1 MKRTHFIKVR
11 VTDSELAQ
19 IKNNASEAKLTV
31 SDLLRK
37 STLDFTLRKTS
48 VNREKI
54 RHLARIGSNI
64 NQIARWVNKY
74 KLRAQAIE
82 VILWL
87 NRLQNEVHHFAEGTT
102 NKTKGGENNAD

>member
-1 MKRTHFIKVR
+1 MKRNHFIKVR

-19 IKNNASEAKLTV
+19 IKKKASEAKLTV

-37 STLDFTLRKTS
+37 YTLDFTLRKTTE
-48 VNREKI
+48 NREKI

-87 NRLQNEVHHFAEGTT
+87 NRLQNEVHHFADGTNSNPEERET
-102 NKTKGGENNAD
+102 NDN

>member
-11 VTDSELAQ
+11 VTDYELAQ
-19 IKNNASEAKLTV
+19 IKEKATEAKLTV

-37 STLDFTLRKTS
+37 STLDFTLRKTPA
-48 VNREKI
+48 NREKI

-87 NRLQNEVHHFAEGTT
+87 NRLQNEIHHFAEST
-102 NKTKGGENNAD
+102 NNNPEEREPNDN

>member
-1 MKRTHFIKVR
+1 MKRNNFIKVR

-19 IKNNASEAKLTV
+19 IKEKASEVKLTV

-37 STLDFTLRKTS
+37 STLDFTLRKTA

-87 NRLQNEVHHFAEGTT
+87 NRLQNEVHHFAEGTNSNPEERET
-102 NKTKGGENNAD
+102 NDN